1 MDKSTFEKEYEV
13 QYHEIDF
20 KGRLLVTSLI
30 NYFADVATK
39 HSEAIGGSLKYLKE
53 KGIAWV
59 LYKWNIN
66 IDKSPYY
73 GEKITIRTKAC
84 SFKKFYA
91 YRTFHVMDEEGN
103 VIAYANSLW
112 ILIDVSRRKIL
123 RITQDMYKMYGING
137 KSEYLIDI
145 KKIKLPEKFSIEK
158 SFEVRYS
165 DIDTNRHVNNVK
177 YVDWIIETIP
187 LDIVLNY
194 SIENLNITYEKEA
207 KYGEIITIHTE
218 LNKQDEGYISI
229 HEIVDKEGKRLSA
242 IEAVLGKIKG

>member
-1 MDKSTFEKEYEV
+1 
-13 QYHEIDF
+13 
-20 KGRLLVTSLI
+20 
-30 NYFADVATK
+30 
-39 HSEAIGGSLKYLKE
+39 
-53 KGIAWV
+53 
-59 LYKWNIN
+59 
-66 IDKSPYY
+66 
-73 GEKITIRTKAC
+73 
-84 SFKKFYA
+84 
-91 YRTFHVMDEEGN
+91 MDEEGN

>member
-59 LYKWNIN
+59 LY
-66 IDKSPYY
+66 
-73 GEKITIRTKAC
+73 KAC